1 MNVTISMN
9 NILNIIHAMALSSS
23 NKQWLGERLI
33 NEAKAEQQAA
43 AENQSAVAADFV
55 TPRVLR
61 FKRGNPWN
69 VTDEEIEKMRY
80 EYLKEKYK

>member
-1 MNVTISMN
+1 MLSD
-9 NILNIIHAMALSSS
+9 LSSS

-33 NEAKAEQQAA
+33 SEAKAEKQAA
-43 AENQSAVAADFV
+43 AENQSTVVADFV

-69 VTDEEIEKMRY
+69 VTDEEVEKMRY
-80 EYLKEKYK
+80 EYLKEKYQ